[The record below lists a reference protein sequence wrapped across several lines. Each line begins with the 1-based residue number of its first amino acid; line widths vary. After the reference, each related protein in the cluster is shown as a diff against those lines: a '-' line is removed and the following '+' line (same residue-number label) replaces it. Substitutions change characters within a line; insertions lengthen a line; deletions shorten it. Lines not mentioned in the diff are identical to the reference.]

1 MNVNIINQS
10 ISQRPVR
17 HATQAPGWPLH
28 RSCYPSAV
36 SVGVPAPAQCGA
48 TQQDLHQHRNT
59 GSGQSA
65 ARICTWCKEDDS
77 TIFIFVCVCV
87 CVCEM
92 SIRLGGCMSSSNV
105 TFNWGGVFFPWQS
118 LICVEGG
125 TKTAQTLSPT
135 AQITATKMLELS
147 FCLGVQ
153 VSHIHWWLTELV

>member
-1 MNVNIINQS
+1 M
-10 ISQRPVR
+10 
-17 HATQAPGWPLH
+17 LH
-28 RSCYPSAV
+28 RPLDDPSTDHV
-36 SVGVPAPAQCGA
+36 ILQQLVSGYQLLHSVGLLSKISTSTAIPDLANQLLESVHDVRKM
-48 TQQDLHQHRNT
+48 TQQSSFL
-59 GSGQSA
+59 
-65 ARICTWCKEDDS
+65 
-77 TIFIFVCVCV
+77 CVCV

-153 VSHIHWWLTELV
+153 VSHIHWWLTLT